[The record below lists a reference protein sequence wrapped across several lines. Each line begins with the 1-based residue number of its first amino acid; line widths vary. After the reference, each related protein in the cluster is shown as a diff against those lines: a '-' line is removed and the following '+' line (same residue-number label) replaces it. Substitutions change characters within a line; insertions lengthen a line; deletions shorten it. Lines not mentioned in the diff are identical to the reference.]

1 MAIFGNF
8 KGTTQSEFRI
18 GKSSAGN
25 KISTNSLPESDL
37 TAGDLHL
44 DSSNS
49 TLQVYNNAWVN
60 IGSTLPELN
69 VDNGTLFVDSSNDT
83 VSVGSTTSN
92 DKMFVN
98 GSLRLGTNPSLK
110 HSGAYLDVSHTN
122 GSATQLRIRDNE
134 SSGNDPIFKIYDAN
148 NTSEVFKVQGNTT
161 TFSGEATLTG
171 IDTLRINENGTGL
184 RMTNVG
190 AFDNSGGDFR
200 IFSTSNLILS
210 TNGDSGTAVTFD
222 QTTKD
227 AVFQGNVT
235 VNNAYTL
242 PSADGSNKQVMTSD
256 GAGAVSFTSLNVL
269 ADTFVGGSDTYVQFN
284 DDDNFHGVSTF
295 AYNKVT
301 DTLTVPDVSIAGNIV
316 PTANVTYDLGT
327 STNRFK
333 DLYLS
338 GNTINIGT
346 TSISVTSD
354 NEIDFSDSANTS
366 VKRKLVVDEIEIGT
380 GNDKI
385 VLRKNSDGKFESK
398 AKNRSTKV
406 ESSVKVD
413 LDDNDTD
420 DLSEGSTNL
429 YYTDARANSAI
440 DAKLTGDITLGNVT
454 SQSTNTGVVEGVVFQ
469 PITDYG
475 SITNTANIT
484 IDYGRVSEAGT
495 VPAIGDFE
503 YLVDTFGPTGDSF
516 TVSSLPSAAQPGQM
530 IYVSDETA
538 GSVMA
543 FSDGSNWRR
552 ITDRAIVS

>member
-8 KGTTQSEFRI
+8 KGTTQSEFQI
-18 GKSSAGN
+18 GKTDSGT
-25 KISTNSLPESDL
+25 KISTGTQPSSDIS
-37 TAGDLHL
+37 TGDIYI

-49 TLQVYNNAWVN
+49 TLKVYNGEWVSV
-60 IGSTLPELN
+60 GSTLADLN
-69 VDNGTLFVDSSNDT
+69 VDSGTLFVDSSNDT
-83 VSVGSTTSN
+83 VSVGSTASN
-92 DKMFVN
+92 EKLFVN
-98 GSLRLGTNPSLK
+98 GNLRLGTNPSLK
-110 HSGAYLDVSHTN
+110 FAGAYLDVQHSN
-122 GSATQLRIRDNE
+122 GSATQLRLRDN
-134 SSGNDPIFKIYDAN
+134 SSGSDPIFKIYNAN
-148 NTSEVFKVQGNTT
+148 NTSEVFKVEGDTT
-161 TFSGEATLTG
+161 TFSGNATLTG

-366 VKRKLVVDEIEIGT
+366 VKRKLVVDEIELGT

-413 LDDNDTD
+413 LDDNNTD
-420 DLSEGSTNL
+420 DLDEGSTNL
-429 YYTDARANSAI
+429 YYTSARANAAI

-495 VPAIGDFE
+495 VPVIGDFE
-503 YLVDTFGPTGDSF
+503 YLNDIFGPTGDSF

-530 IYVSDETA
+530 IYVSDETG

-552 ITDRAIVS
+552 ITDRVVVS

>member
-8 KGTTQSEFRI
+8 KGTTQSEFQI
-18 GKSSAGN
+18 GKTDSGT
-25 KISTNSLPESDL
+25 KISTGTQPSSDIS
-37 TAGDLHL
+37 TGDIYI

-49 TLQVYNNAWVN
+49 TLKVYNGEWVSV
-60 IGSTLPELN
+60 GSTLADLN
-69 VDNGTLFVDSSNDT
+69 VDSGTLFVDSSNDT
-83 VSVGSTTSN
+83 VSVGSTASN
-92 DKMFVN
+92 EKLFVN
-98 GSLRLGTNPSLK
+98 GNLRLGTNPSLK
-110 HSGAYLDVSHTN
+110 FAGAYLDVQHSN
-122 GSATQLRIRDNE
+122 GSATQLRLRDN
-134 SSGNDPIFKIYDAN
+134 SSGSDPIFKIYNAN
-148 NTSEVFKVQGNTT
+148 NTSEVFKVEGDTT
-161 TFSGEATLTG
+161 TFSGNATLTG

-256 GAGAVSFTSLNVL
+256 GAGAVSFTSLNTL

-366 VKRKLVVDEIEIGT
+366 VKRKLVVDEIELGT

-413 LDDNDTD
+413 LDDNNTD

-429 YYTDARANSAI
+429 YYTDARV
-440 DAKLTGDITLGNVT
+440 DARLTGDLNFGNATVSGTT
-454 SQSTNTGVVEGVVFQ
+454 SSGVVEGVVFQ

-475 SITNTANIT
+475 QITTSANIT

-503 YLVDTFGPTGDSF
+503 YVTDIFGPTGDSF
-516 TVSSLPSAAQPGQM
+516 VVASLPSAAQPGQM
-530 IYVSDETA
+530 IYVSDETG

-552 ITDRAIVS
+552 ITDRTIVS